1 MTDVGVPAEETE
13 FLDALAALNSAYA
26 DSTTAVDNIGDG
38 LAAFERATEL
48 AALLQDLAKSAA
60 NLRAGTALR
69 VAESEGLSLAALAGR
84 IGTSKARADQ
94 LIRAAKALREATRS
108 NGNEAP

>member
-1 MTDVGVPAEETE
+1 MTDEGVPAEEAA

-26 DSTTAVDNIGDG
+26 DSIHAVDSIGDSV
-38 LAAFERATEL
+38 AAFERATEL
-48 AALLQDLAKSAA
+48 SGVLQDLAKSAA
-60 NLRAGTALR
+60 NLRASTALR

-94 LIRAAKALREATRS
+94 LIRAAKALREATS
-108 NGNEAP
+108 PDGGEAP